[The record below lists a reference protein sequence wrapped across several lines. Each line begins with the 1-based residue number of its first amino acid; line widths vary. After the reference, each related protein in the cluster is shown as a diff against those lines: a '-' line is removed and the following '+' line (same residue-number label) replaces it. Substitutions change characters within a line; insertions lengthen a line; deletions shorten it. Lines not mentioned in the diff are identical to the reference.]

1 MGSKTR
7 DKLIEVARQLFA
19 RKGVENTTMLDIA
32 NASDKG
38 RRTIYT
44 YFKNKKE
51 IHQAVIERESE
62 QLVIRERSIIN
73 NDAPAAERLSK
84 LLHARADIV
93 AGQDTGWQIPDSI
106 PNLLKL
112 DFRRSGRIRC
122 LAAHKEMQIV
132 RKILAEGVRSGE
144 FDNDQARR
152 AESLVVVLLLGIESP
167 FNKQALENLGLDR
180 QRVQNQTIEFVIEAL
195 RLPGAAIR
203 KTEP

>member
-1 MGSKTR
+1 MGSKNR

-62 QLVIRERSIIN
+62 QLVSRERSIISS
-73 NDAPAAERLSK
+73 DTPAAQRISE

-93 AGQDTGWQIPDSI
+93 AGQATGWQIPDSI
-106 PNLLKL
+106 PDLLKL
-112 DFRRSGRIRC
+112 DFRRSGRTKR
-122 LAAHKEMQIV
+122 LAALKEMQIV
-132 RKILAEGVRSGE
+132 REILDEGVRSGE
-144 FDNDQARR
+144 FDREQAKR
-152 AESLVVVLLLGIESP
+152 AESLVVVLLLGIENP
-167 FNKQALENLGLDR
+167 LHRQALENLGLDR
-180 QRVQNQTIEFVIEAL
+180 QRVQDQTIEFVVEAL
-195 RLPGAAIR
+195 RRPSE
-203 KTEP
+203 K

>member
-62 QLVIRERSIIN
+62 QLVSRERSIISS
-73 NDAPAAERLSK
+73 DTPAAQRISE

-93 AGQDTGWQIPDSI
+93 AGQATGWQIPDSI
-106 PNLLKL
+106 PDLLKL
-112 DFRRSGRIRC
+112 DFRRSGRTKR
-122 LAAHKEMQIV
+122 LAALKEMQIV
-132 RKILAEGVRSGE
+132 REILDEGVRSGE
-144 FDNDQARR
+144 FDREQAKR
-152 AESLVVVLLLGIESP
+152 AESLVVVLLLGIENP
-167 FNKQALENLGLDR
+167 LHRQALENLGLDR
-180 QRVQNQTIEFVIEAL
+180 QRVQDQTIEFVVEAL
-195 RLPGAAIR
+195 RRPSE
-203 KTEP
+203 K

>member
-32 NASDKG
+32 SASDKG

-62 QLVIRERSIIN
+62 QLVSRERSIISS
-73 NDAPAAERLSK
+73 DTPAAQRISE

-93 AGQDTGWQIPDSI
+93 AGQATGWQIPDSI
-106 PNLLKL
+106 PDLLKL
-112 DFRRSGRIRC
+112 DFRRSGRTKR
-122 LAAHKEMQIV
+122 LAALKEMQIV
-132 RKILAEGVRSGE
+132 REILDEGVRSGE
-144 FDNDQARR
+144 FDREQAKRS
-152 AESLVVVLLLGIESP
+152 ESLVVVLLLGIENP
-167 FNKQALENLGLDR
+167 LHRQALENLGLDR
-180 QRVQNQTIEFVIEAL
+180 QRVQDQTIEFVVEAL
-195 RLPGAAIR
+195 RRPSE
-203 KTEP
+203 K

>member
-62 QLVIRERSIIN
+62 QLVSRERSIISS
-73 NDAPAAERLSK
+73 DTPAAQRISE

-93 AGQDTGWQIPDSI
+93 AGQATGWQIPDSI
-106 PNLLKL
+106 PDLLKL
-112 DFRRSGRIRC
+112 DFRRSGRTKR
-122 LAAHKEMQIV
+122 LAALKEMQIV
-132 RKILAEGVRSGE
+132 REILDEGVRSGE
-144 FDNDQARR
+144 FDREQAKR
-152 AESLVVVLLLGIESP
+152 AESLVVVLLLGIENP
-167 FNKQALENLGLDR
+167 LHQQALENLGLDR
-180 QRVQNQTIEFVIEAL
+180 QRVQDQTIEFVVEAL
-195 RLPGAAIR
+195 RRPSE
-203 KTEP
+203 K

>member
-62 QLVIRERSIIN
+62 QLVSRERSIISS
-73 NDAPAAERLSK
+73 DTPAAQRISE

-93 AGQDTGWQIPDSI
+93 AGQATGWQIPDSI
-106 PNLLKL
+106 PDLLKL
-112 DFRRSGRIRC
+112 DFRRSGRTKR
-122 LAAHKEMQIV
+122 LAALKEMQIV
-132 RKILAEGVRSGE
+132 REILDEGVRSGE
-144 FDNDQARR
+144 FDREQAKR
-152 AESLVVVLLLGIESP
+152 AEDRKSVV
-167 FNKQALENLGLDR
+167 
-180 QRVQNQTIEFVIEAL
+180 
-195 RLPGAAIR
+195 
-203 KTEP
+203 

>member
-62 QLVIRERSIIN
+62 QLVSRERSIIS
-73 NDAPAAERLSK
+73 NDTPAAERISE

-93 AGQDTGWQIPDSI
+93 AGQATGWQMPDSI
-106 PNLLKL
+106 PDLLKL
-112 DFRRSGRIRC
+112 DFRRSGRTKR
-122 LAAHKEMQIV
+122 LAALKEMQIV
-132 RKILAEGVRSGE
+132 REILAEGVRSGE
-144 FDNDQARR
+144 FDREQAKR
-152 AESLVVVLLLGIESP
+152 AESLVVVLLLGIENP
-167 FNKQALENLGLDR
+167 LHRQALENLGLDR
-180 QRVQNQTIEFVIEAL
+180 QRVQDQTIEFVVEAL
-195 RLPGAAIR
+195 RRPSE
-203 KTEP
+203 K

>member
-19 RKGVENTTMLDIA
+19 RKGGENTTMLDIA

-62 QLVIRERSIIN
+62 QLVSRERSIISS
-73 NDAPAAERLSK
+73 DTPAAQRISE

-93 AGQDTGWQIPDSI
+93 AGQATGWQIPDSI
-106 PNLLKL
+106 PDLLKL
-112 DFRRSGRIRC
+112 DFRRSGRTKR
-122 LAAHKEMQIV
+122 LAALKEMQIV
-132 RKILAEGVRSGE
+132 REILDEGVRSGE
-144 FDNDQARR
+144 FDREQAKR
-152 AESLVVVLLLGIESP
+152 AESLVVVLLLGIENP
-167 FNKQALENLGLDR
+167 LHRQALENLGLDR
-180 QRVQNQTIEFVIEAL
+180 QRVQDQTIEFVVEAL
-195 RLPGAAIR
+195 RRPSE
-203 KTEP
+203 K